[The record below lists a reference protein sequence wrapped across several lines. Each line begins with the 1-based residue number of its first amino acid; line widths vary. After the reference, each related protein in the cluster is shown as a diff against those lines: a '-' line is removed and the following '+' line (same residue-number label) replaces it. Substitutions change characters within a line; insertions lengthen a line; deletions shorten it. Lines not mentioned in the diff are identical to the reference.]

1 MFLKRFAV
9 LTAALAIGVAACSG
23 AGTTV
28 VDPLP
33 HGTAISSSGAAVSG
47 TGVSGITSN
56 LTVAGSGNVNAS
68 ESSTPPNSLPVLSS
82 VTRTAGGSTQSLKTE
97 ATTPNAPLVYVTIT
111 ASATS
116 TISGLSGSSFTFA
129 TAPTGSVFLA
139 YFNGTQWVSIG
150 PAGTVSGST
159 VTFSAVTF
167 TPAISLA
174 AGASLY
180 LAVYTGSAI
189 VAPTP
194 TPSPSPSAGLPLK
207 DAGFES
213 GSVAPIGSKINSTGW
228 TQCNVT
234 SIANAGTF
242 TGGINGT
249 STYTAATP
257 FPLTTF
263 TPSAGETPLASIVS
277 AGATAPSPSA
287 TASPAVAATTVPVHG
302 GTKAAQLGGLYNS
315 FAASDVR
322 YNGLCQNINVPS
334 PGGHLS
340 GFVVSYGDEGSS
352 FTENL
357 IGTLDTSAGNSLT
370 AILYMENPETPA
382 SFGDTA
388 YRAIGPITVP
398 SGATTLFVGQA
409 TRAGTTGASF
419 FGSYWW
425 IDDLSIV
432 SP

>member
-33 HGTAISSSGAAVSG
+33 HGTAISSSGVAVTG
-47 TGVSGITSN
+47 TGVAGITS
-56 LTVAGSGNVNAS
+56 TVTVTGSGNVNAG

-82 VTRTAGGSTQSLKTE
+82 VLRAGAGTQSLKPE
-97 ATTPNAPLVYVTIT
+97 ATSPNTALVYLTLTASSASTIT
-111 ASATS
+111 GMT
-116 TISGLSGSSFTFA
+116 GSSFTFA
-129 TAPTGSVFLA
+129 TAPTPSVFLA
-139 YFNGTQWVSIG
+139 LYNGTTWQNVG
-150 PAGTVSGST
+150 TTAGTISGNT
-159 VTFSAVTF
+159 VTFGAATFPAPVT
-167 TPAISLA
+167 LA
-174 AGASLY
+174 AGASIY
-180 LAVYTGSAI
+180 LAVYMGGLL
-189 VAPTP
+189 PTP
-194 TPSPSPSAGLPLK
+194 TPSPTPSAGLPLK

-213 GSVAPIGSKINSTGW
+213 GVVGPIGSAINATGW
-228 TQCNVT
+228 TQCTVNN
-234 SIANAGTF
+234 IANAGTF

-249 STYTAATP
+249 GTYTAATP

-263 TPSAGETPLASIVS
+263 TPSASETPLATIV
-277 AGATAPSPSA
+277 AGGATAPGVTA
-287 TASPAVAATTVPVHG
+287 TASPAAPATTVPVHG
-302 GTKAAQLGGLYNS
+302 GTKAAQFGGLYNS
-315 FAASDVR
+315 FSAEDVR

-352 FTENL
+352 FTENV
-357 IGTLDTSAGNSLT
+357 IGTLNPSAGNALT
-370 AILYMENPETPA
+370 SILYMENPETAA
-382 SFGDTA
+382 SNGDAA

-398 SGATTLFVGQA
+398 LGATTLFIGQA
-409 TRAGTTGASF
+409 TRSGTTGTSI

-425 IDDLSIV
+425 VDDLSLV